1 MKKINLLALL
11 CFVSFSILAQQKNI
25 EIIGDIKNLPAKQV
39 YLRALNRDKNRKITQ
54 PIIALAKVSN
64 GKFILQK
71 DTLLAD
77 PAWSAELSYKDSITN
92 KIEIISFY
100 NPDKSPDE
108 RGYLHGGFILENAK
122 MQVNGDFKLK
132 KAVLLSGSKE
142 TEYQMKTGL
151 MFAPSLS
158 LINKK
163 IDSLQALGASD
174 QMQSALAERDEIIK
188 KYKAEFKQMVIENP
202 STWGAVLNIY
212 QNAHSFSPQEL
223 EEFVAI
229 FDKSVMSTAT
239 GKKLLNHIQ
248 QNKLLLPSMPFPA
261 FSYTDVNNKKFTLN
275 QLKGK
280 KGTLIVFWASWCG
293 PCRAEIPELKTF
305 YANYKDKGIDLISI
319 STDHS
324 IVDWKKALDKE
335 KMPWA
340 NLSNLPG
347 DYKEI
352 ISKYNVTAI
361 PAMFLLDKDNKI
373 VLADPNDFKLI
384 QKHTNQILQGI

>member
-11 CFVSFSILAQQKNI
+11 CLVSFSTLAQQKNI

-39 YLRALNRDKNRKITQ
+39 YVRALNRDKNRNITW
-54 PIIALAKVSN
+54 PIIDSAKVSN

-77 PAWSAELSYKDSITN
+77 PAWAAELSYKDSITN
-92 KIEIISFY
+92 KIETISFI

-108 RGYLHGGFILENAK
+108 RGYLHGNFILENAK

-132 KAVLLSGSKE
+132 KAVHITGSKE

-151 MFAPSLS
+151 LFTPSLRS
-158 LINKK
+158 INKK
-163 IDSLQALGASD
+163 IDSLQALGVTD
-174 QMQSALAERDEIIK
+174 QLQAAITDRNETIK
-188 KYKAEFKQMVIENP
+188 KYKAEFKQMVIDNP

-212 QNAHSFSPQEL
+212 QNASSFTPQEL

-229 FDKSVMSTAT
+229 FDKSVMSTTT
-239 GKKLLNHIQ
+239 GKKLLNHIK
-248 QNKLLLPSMPFPA
+248 QNKVLLPSMPFPDFNYA
-261 FSYTDVNNKKFTLN
+261 DVNNKKFNLN

-280 KGTLIVFWASWCG
+280 KGTLIIFWASWCG

-305 YANYKDKGIDLISI
+305 YANYKNKGIDLISI

-335 KMPWA
+335 KMPWT

-347 DYKEI
+347 DYREI
-352 ISKYNVTAI
+352 NAKYNISAI

-373 VLADPNDFKLI
+373 VLADPNDFKLV
-384 QKHTNQILQGI
+384 QKHVDQILKGI